1 MLILFVRLRLI
12 AERVAQRA
20 MGAPEMRTPGGH
32 DTTSSFMGYTILRST
47 QFDYLVVL
55 SVMIIQIEKTRQA
68 SWLANLSGLVVDS
81 LVVSHWLTC
90 AAKDSYWHWNPF
102 PRCPVRERI
111 QEEIAI
117 VPWTSLERGYFTLI
131 GFAHYQLQVHSTW
144 RTVNSLR
151 ALARANQAGWGLR
164 LLLCTCDLG
173 IMGS

>member
-1 MLILFVRLRLI
+1 MLSLFVRLRLT
-12 AERVAQRA
+12 AERVARRA

-90 AAKDSYWHWNPF
+90 AAKDF
-102 PRCPVRERI
+102 VL
-111 QEEIAI
+111 
-117 VPWTSLERGYFTLI
+117 TLESFSAMPCARTHSRGNCYCAMNI
-131 GFAHYQLQVHSTW
+131 S
-144 RTVNSLR
+144 R
-151 ALARANQAGWGLR
+151 AGVLYPDW
-164 LLLCTCDLG
+164 LCTLPVTSSLYVANC
-173 IMGS
+173 